1 MDYFSSAPDLI
12 IHSVIGFLT
21 EPEIA
26 KISAVSNLFL
36 SKSIFHFR
44 QICSAYHI
52 ETNSPISAYG
62 TIYHNRVKIIE
73 NWNSESPS
81 TQFLH
86 YNLVKSVKFG
96 SDFFV
101 LLRYDGSVYSNISGQ
116 LELLDSNVSQIDAC
130 MQGFIIQKWNN
141 EVIWVRKNI
150 GGLVF
155 KTWEGETPTAIAA
168 SVYGVLGFD
177 NGKVIVFDRDYQR
190 EVSFPNPNSSKI
202 IDIRSTPK
210 ILLIL
215 TETNTLYVCGL
226 ITLDAIQMIQAN
238 VRFCSIGNS
247 HSFAVIQESVKPF
260 ESWDSVQLNQYMQKN
275 GFEDCCQLIKNHEID
290 GKDIESL
297 TDKYLIET
305 LGIRENDRRVKLRY
319 LLKQSNSS
327 NYLKNFTI
335 LGWGRNNFGQIG
347 PDINS
352 VATPTKILQPSMTED
367 DGIKS
372 IHSDKRFSYIL
383 TNKGK
388 VFALGGK
395 QLNKIPK
402 NERKLI
408 NWEDISKQLVE
419 KGTIIDITTS
429 TSFIGIIYKQEGK
442 KLLKVKM
449 RMAEEIVKLAV
460 CGNISIE
467 QYEVGYLDRFLGMLE
482 IGLQEFL
489 RTEIPKHR
497 IQYFK
502 RNGKIVWDRRSR
514 IDNF

>member
-1 MDYFSSAPDLI
+1 
-12 IHSVIGFLT
+12 
-21 EPEIA
+21 
-26 KISAVSNLFL
+26 
-36 SKSIFHFR
+36 
-44 QICSAYHI
+44 
-52 ETNSPISAYG
+52 
-62 TIYHNRVKIIE
+62 
-73 NWNSESPS
+73 
-81 TQFLH
+81 
-86 YNLVKSVKFG
+86 
-96 SDFFV
+96 
-101 LLRYDGSVYSNISGQ
+101 
-116 LELLDSNVSQIDAC
+116 
-130 MQGFIIQKWNN
+130 
-141 EVIWVRKNI
+141 
-150 GGLVF
+150 
-155 KTWEGETPTAIAA
+155 
-168 SVYGVLGFD
+168 
-177 NGKVIVFDRDYQR
+177 
-190 EVSFPNPNSSKI
+190 
-202 IDIRSTPK
+202 
-210 ILLIL
+210 
-215 TETNTLYVCGL
+215 
-226 ITLDAIQMIQAN
+226 
-238 VRFCSIGNS
+238 
-247 HSFAVIQESVKPF
+247 
-260 ESWDSVQLNQYMQKN
+260 
-275 GFEDCCQLIKNHEID
+275 
-290 GKDIESL
+290 
-297 TDKYLIET
+297 
-305 LGIRENDRRVKLRY
+305 
-319 LLKQSNSS
+319 
-327 NYLKNFTI
+327 
-335 LGWGRNNFGQIG
+335 
-347 PDINS
+347 
-352 VATPTKILQPSMTED
+352 MTED

>member
-21 EPEIA
+21 ETEIA
-26 KISAVSNLFL
+26 KISSVSHLFL
-36 SKSIFHFR
+36 SKSTFHFR
-44 QICSAYHI
+44 QICSAYRI

-62 TIYHNRVKIIE
+62 SIYHNRVKIIE

-86 YNLVKSVKFG
+86 YNLVKSIKFG

-101 LLRYDGSVYSNISGQ
+101 LLRYDGSLYSTISGQ
-116 LELLDSNVSQIDAC
+116 LELLDNNVNQIDAC
-130 MQGFIIQKWNN
+130 MQGFIVQKWTN
-141 EVIWVRKNI
+141 EVIWVRKNL
-150 GGLVF
+150 GGLVS
-155 KTWEGETPTAIAA
+155 KSWEGEIPTAIAA
-168 SVYGVLGFD
+168 SIYGVLGFD
-177 NGKVIVFDRDYQR
+177 YGKVIVFDRDYQR
-190 EVSFPNPNSSKI
+190 EVSFPNSNSSKI
-202 IDIRSTPK
+202 IEIKSTPK

-215 TETNTLYVCGL
+215 TESNTLYVCGL
-226 ITLDAIQMIQAN
+226 ITFDAIQMIQEN
-238 VRFCSIGNS
+238 VRFSSIGNS
-247 HSFAVIQESVKPF
+247 HSFAVLQESVKPF
-260 ESWDSVQLNQYMQKN
+260 ESWDSTQLYQYMQKN
-275 GFEDCCQLIKNHEID
+275 GFDDCCQLIKNHGID
-290 GKDIESL
+290 GRDIESL

-335 LGWGRNNFGQIG
+335 LAWGRNNFCQMG
-347 PDINS
+347 PDLTS
-352 VATPTKILQPSMTED
+352 VTTPTKILQPSIAED
-367 DGIKS
+367 DAIKS

-388 VFALGGK
+388 VFAVGGK

-402 NERKLI
+402 NEKKLI
-408 NWEDISKQLVE
+408 NWEDVSKQLLE
-419 KGTIIDITTS
+419 KGTIIDISAS
-429 TSFIGIIYKQEGK
+429 TLFMGIIYKQESK
-442 KLLKVKM
+442 NVLKVKM

-460 CGNISIE
+460 CGNIPIE
-467 QYEVGYLDRFLGMLE
+467 QYELGYLDRFLGMLE

-489 RTEIPKHR
+489 RTEVPKHR